1 MSYCKYSKM
10 PAAKPKSACTRIQN
24 LDHCTDPCTKVVP
37 KKPGRRPYC
46 RTKHKGRNG
55 KGCGKGTRKSSSK
68 TSTLK
73 RRPSASRP
81 KRTTIKK
88 QRGNY
93 ATIEQFQELTDRLAQ
108 VETKVMMMDSSTAVS
123 DMEQPDAAPETPI
136 VTEPEELAETMEPTT
151 PTEEEPSSD
160 NEAEAAMAD
169 AASPEE
175 EKPLE
180 QQADEPKEE
189 ESSAED
195 PNATSSITG
204 AIANTINDAPDPVA
218 DIGSS
223 IKESF
228 SNMMSSSST
237 ESEPKP

>member
-46 RTKHKGRNG
+46 RTKHRGRNG
-55 KGCGKGTRKSSSK
+55 KGCRKGTRKSSSK

-73 RRPSASRP
+73 RRSSASRP

-88 QRGNY
+88 QKENY

-123 DMEQPDAAPETPI
+123 DMEQPGAAPETPI
-136 VTEPEELAETMEPTT
+136 VTEPEELAETMEPT
-151 PTEEEPSSD
+151 PTDEEPSSD

-169 AASPEE
+169 AASPEG

-180 QQADEPKEE
+180 QQVGEPKEE

-223 IKESF
+223 IGESI